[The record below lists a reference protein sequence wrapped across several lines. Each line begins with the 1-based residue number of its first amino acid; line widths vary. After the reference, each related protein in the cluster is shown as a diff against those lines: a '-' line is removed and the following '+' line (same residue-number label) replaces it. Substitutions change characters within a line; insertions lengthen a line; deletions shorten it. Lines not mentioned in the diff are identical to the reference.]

1 MIINDDGAWWLWT
14 VAAQPPGDK
23 SAFNKRQ
30 VNSCTGCDRDNFAT
44 FGKIEIQ
51 LTDLLRAFARTTRAR
66 HV

>member
-1 MIINDDGAWWLWT
+1 MVVVDGSSPAT
-14 VAAQPPGDK
+14 GDK

-30 VNSCTGCDRDNFAT
+30 VNSCNGCDRDNFAT

-51 LTDLLRAFARTTRAR
+51 LTDLLLAFARTTRAR

>member
-23 SAFNKRQ
+23 SAFTRQ
-30 VNSCTGCDRDNFAT
+30 VNSCNGCDRDNFAT

-51 LTDLLRAFARTTRAR
+51 LTDLLRAFARTTRVR